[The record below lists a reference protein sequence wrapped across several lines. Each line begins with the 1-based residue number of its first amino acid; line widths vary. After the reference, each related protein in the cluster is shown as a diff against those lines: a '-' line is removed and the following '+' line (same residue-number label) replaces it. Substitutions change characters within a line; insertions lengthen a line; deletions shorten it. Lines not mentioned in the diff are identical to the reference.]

1 MSDAAAD
8 DDIEVTG
15 LLVCREVQ
23 NGRAGVSLREV
34 VEIVPVIQFP
44 GEAGPLAFAAFVRS
58 KRAGEAK
65 VAFRVHP
72 LDQPETTLVEMP
84 GRLQVAKG
92 YEGRQ
97 SVISAGFR
105 TLKINA
111 GGWFGLEFRLGERVV
126 ARTRFA
132 VGAISKKPA
141 SGPAGMSSGTVA
153 SPAPGGGPPA

>member
-1 MSDAAAD
+1 MSDAAAAD

-23 NGRAGVSLREV
+23 NGRAGVSLREI
-34 VEIVPVIQFP
+34 VEIVPVLGFP

-72 LDQPETTLVEMP
+72 MGHPETTLVEMP
-84 GRLQVAKG
+84 GRLQVQKG
-92 YEGRQ
+92 YEDRQ

-105 TLKINA
+105 TLKINS
-111 GGWFGLEFRLGERVV
+111 GGWFGLEFRIGDRVL
-126 ARTRFA
+126 ARTKFA
-132 VGAISKKPA
+132 VGALGGKKPPEGTA
-141 SGPAGMSSGTVA
+141 AAPAT
-153 SPAPGGGPPA
+153 PPTTGA